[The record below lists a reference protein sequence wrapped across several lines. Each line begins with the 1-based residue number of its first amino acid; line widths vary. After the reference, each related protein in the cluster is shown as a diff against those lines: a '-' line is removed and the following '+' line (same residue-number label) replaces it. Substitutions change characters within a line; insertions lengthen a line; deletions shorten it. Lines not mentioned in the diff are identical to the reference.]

1 DPNGVKSTEGIDI
14 CWVEEAQTVSAD
26 SWDVLTP
33 TIRQEGSEIWI
44 SLNPGEEDDPT
55 YQRFVANPPDNSVV
69 VEVNYYD
76 NPWFPDVLRQEME
89 YCRRVD

>member
-1 DPNGVKSTEGIDI
+1 
-14 CWVEEAQTVSAD
+14 D

-89 YCRRVD
+89 YCRRVDYDAYEHIWLGRPKKISAAVIF